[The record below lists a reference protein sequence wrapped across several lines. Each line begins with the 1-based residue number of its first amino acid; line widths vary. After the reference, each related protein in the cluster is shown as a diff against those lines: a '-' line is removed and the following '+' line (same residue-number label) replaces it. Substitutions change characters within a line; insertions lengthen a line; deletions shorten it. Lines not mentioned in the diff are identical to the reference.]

1 MDARQAHT
9 SINMNR
15 KREWVIYEA
24 KTQGK
29 WAVYFHDIEF
39 IEESKSIKTI
49 L

>member
-9 SINMNR
+9 STNMNR
-15 KREWVIYEA
+15 KRELVIYVA

-29 WAVYFHDIEF
+29 WAVYFHDIEV
-39 IEESKSIKTI
+39 IEESKSIKAS